1 MAEIKGRPYGLR
13 ALIIDDD
20 FTVRGYLGST
30 LRLLGCPDVLETW
43 RDVDVLAA
51 CRQHRPDI
59 IFLDIELGS
68 ANGLDLIGE
77 ILQQRAE
84 QFIVILSGHGT
95 VDNVRVA
102 MANGA
107 SGFIV
112 KPFSIAKIEQ
122 ALRNALERK
131 SGLGP
136 VPVRVAAAQA
146 GAPADPEIDSPG
158 DPPDGPQAD
167 PESEVG
173 TESQPAP
180 KAKSDSDPAA

>member
-1 MAEIKGRPYGLR
+1 MADILGRAYGLR
-13 ALIIDDD
+13 ALIVDDD
-20 FTVRGYLGST
+20 STVRSYLGST
-30 LRLLGCPDVLETW
+30 LHLLGCPDVHETW

-122 ALRNALERK
+122 ALRNASERK

-136 VPVRVAAAQA
+136 MPVRVAAQA

-158 DPPDGPQAD
+158 DRPEGPRTD
-167 PESEVG
+167 PESDVEA
-173 TESQPAP
+173 ESQSAP
-180 KAKSDSDPAA
+180 EAKSEPDPAA